1 MRLREGAHHGAL
13 VNYAEKQPV
22 GLSCLMSGK
31 GKGVPPPSPRL
42 QIVFRSKGG
51 AVVSAQIIELAIEYL
66 NHPDG
71 LRST

>member
-1 MRLREGAHHGAL
+1 
-13 VNYAEKQPV
+13 
-22 GLSCLMSGK
+22 MSGK